1 MFVHAVY
8 FWGQPNLTDADKA
21 AWLKTLRTLPG
32 IETVHDGYVG
42 VPADTH
48 RDVVENT
55 YTYALILLFRD
66 KDAHDRYQVHLDHL
80 AFVETCARFWRKVI
94 VYDSET
100 S

>member
-8 FWGQPNLTDADKA
+8 FWGQADLTEDDKQD
-21 AWLKTLRTLPG
+21 WLKGLRTLPG
-32 IETVHDGYVG
+32 IETVQQGFVG

-55 YTYALILLFRD
+55 YTVALILIFLD
-66 KDAHDRYQVHLDHL
+66 KNGHDRYQADLTHL
-80 AFVETCARFWRKVI
+80 AFVETCARYWRKVI
-94 VYDSET
+94 VHDSIT

>member
-8 FWGQPNLTDADKA
+8 FWGHPTLSDADKQQ
-21 AWLKTLRTLPG
+21 WLRGLRTLPG
-32 IETVHDGYVG
+32 IETVQQGYVG

-66 KDAHDRYQVHLDHL
+66 KDAHDRYQAHLTHL
-80 AFVETCARFWRKVI
+80 AFVETCARFWRKV
-94 VYDSET
+94 VVHDSGPA
-100 S
+100 